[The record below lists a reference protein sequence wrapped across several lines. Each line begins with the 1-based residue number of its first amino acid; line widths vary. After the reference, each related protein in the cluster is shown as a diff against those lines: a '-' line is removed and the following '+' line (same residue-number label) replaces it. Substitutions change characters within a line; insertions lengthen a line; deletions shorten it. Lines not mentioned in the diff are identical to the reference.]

1 MVLSKSFVAKTFR
14 CLGLSCLL
22 ANPTWAQVVREKEL
36 LYGRVRSGTEFF
48 FIPHEGTAVVTVADS
63 RHRGLT
69 KHKKVFRE
77 KARSPRKTKADIKTF
92 DFIPFNSLNDEH
104 EKVTH
109 ARILRLKDGETKE
122 YKANVGKG
130 KCFEN
135 VMSCESTFGC
145 DKGDASKEASKSVKE
160 ELTEVCEQGL
170 TALKPSP
177 SLSKLNGTYTG
188 RRMGRKLELQ
198 FSGGVIEDVDLVVKH
213 DFGKARIVTYYPVCN
228 GVMSLVN
235 GGDAETEDLVTLMI
249 LKKSTGE
256 EKSGFGAWLSAW
268 SGKEDEEPLCNV
280 EEHGRRNITRST
292 LFTWDHILPLNF
304 NLKPKVKRD

>member
-1 MVLSKSFVAKTFR
+1 MVLSKSFVAKTFW

-22 ANPTWAQVVREKEL
+22 ANPIWAQVLREKEL
-36 LYGRVRSGTEFF
+36 LYAQVRSGAEYFF
-48 FIPHEGTAVVTVADS
+48 VPHEGTAVVTVADS
-63 RHRGLT
+63 RRRGLT
-69 KHKKVFRE
+69 KHK
-77 KARSPRKTKADIKTF
+77 
-92 DFIPFNSLNDEH
+92 
-104 EKVTH
+104 
-109 ARILRLKDGETKE
+109 KDGETKE
-122 YKANVGKG
+122 YKANVGNG

-145 DKGDASKEASKSVKE
+145 DKSDASKEASKSVKE

-170 TALKPSP
+170 MALKPSP

-198 FSGGVIEDVDLVVKH
+198 FSGGVIEDVDLVVKY
-213 DFGKARIVTYYPVCN
+213 DLGKARIVTYYPVCN

-235 GGDAETEDLVTLMI
+235 GGDAETEGLVTLMI

-256 EKSGFGAWLSAW
+256 KKSGFGAWLSAW

-292 LFTWDHILPLNF
+292 LFTWDHILPLDF